1 MFLLLVPFL
10 IWRDPSTLRAETSNT
25 KPTSFYFGQFMK
37 PAHVINYIIPAMAPT
52 RGRPFF
58 NCFRAQVHACT
69 RCLQSKV
76 APFQQPF
83 MEANVKG
90 GHGPLAGSDGPGCD
104 AAAWHVS
111 GPPDSKP
118 VSCTSYIYC
127 HCHDSGTLMSLNV
140 SNFSSFTEFSAVA

>member
-1 MFLLLVPFL
+1 
-10 IWRDPSTLRAETSNT
+10 
-25 KPTSFYFGQFMK
+25 
-37 PAHVINYIIPAMAPT
+37 MAST
-52 RGRPFF
+52 RGRPLF
-58 NCFRAQVHACT
+58 NCFRAHVHACT
-69 RCLQSKV
+69 RCLSKV

-83 MEANVKG
+83 MEANLNVQG
-90 GHGPLAGSDGPGCD
+90 GPGPLAGSDGPGCD

-140 SNFSSFTEFSAVA
+140 SIFSAASAAAGGELLPVPVRHRRRRPQYRVIRPNIVKRRCRYILILTTYRSRCH

>member
-1 MFLLLVPFL
+1 
-10 IWRDPSTLRAETSNT
+10 
-25 KPTSFYFGQFMK
+25 
-37 PAHVINYIIPAMAPT
+37 MAST
-52 RGRPFF
+52 RGRPLF

-111 GPPDSKP
+111 GQPDSKP
-118 VSCTSYIYC
+118 VSCNSYIYC

-140 SNFSSFTEFSAVA
+140 SGTKLHFKSPTAERRHVLCFGVGGDRTHASRPGGAGYARLSPT

>member
-1 MFLLLVPFL
+1 
-10 IWRDPSTLRAETSNT
+10 
-25 KPTSFYFGQFMK
+25 
-37 PAHVINYIIPAMAPT
+37 MAPT
-52 RGRPFF
+52 RGRPLF
-58 NCFRAQVHACT
+58 NCFRTQVHACT
-69 RCLQSKV
+69 RCLQSKL

-127 HCHDSGTLMSLNV
+127 HCHDSGTLMSLNF
-140 SNFSSFTEFSAVA
+140 SNFSLPSSNNEILKSFSLEKLSISKEILTSSLIRSPISVL

>member
-37 PAHVINYIIPAMAPT
+37 PAHVINYIIPAMAST
-52 RGRPFF
+52 RGRPLF

-83 MEANVKG
+83 MEANVKVVAL
-90 GHGPLAGSDGPGCD
+90 GHSPAQMGPGVMQLPGTYQAHQTRSQCL
-104 AAAWHVS
+104 APH
-111 GPPDSKP
+111 
-118 VSCTSYIYC
+118 IY
-127 HCHDSGTLMSLNV
+127 TATVM
-140 SNFSSFTEFSAVA
+140 TVAH